1 MSPTVSCL
9 DLFRL
14 SIPSAHKLHLRSLAV
29 DKKKDISG
37 KEFKNISNGG
47 QMLGK
52 NALDGFR
59 RKISESDDKRKGE
72 AEHRSNNNSRF
83 DRGMKSR
90 NNFNRN
96 YDDRN
101 RRNIN
106 NRSFQP
112 ERNRFVQRNREQ

>member
-1 MSPTVSCL
+1 
-9 DLFRL
+9 
-14 SIPSAHKLHLRSLAV
+14 
-29 DKKKDISG
+29 
-37 KEFKNISNGG
+37 
-47 QMLGK
+47 MLGK
-52 NALDGFR
+52 SALEGFHR
-59 RKISESDDKRKGE
+59 NESDDKRKGE
-72 AEHRSNNNSRF
+72 AEHRPNNNSRF

-106 NRSFQP
+106 NRSFQ